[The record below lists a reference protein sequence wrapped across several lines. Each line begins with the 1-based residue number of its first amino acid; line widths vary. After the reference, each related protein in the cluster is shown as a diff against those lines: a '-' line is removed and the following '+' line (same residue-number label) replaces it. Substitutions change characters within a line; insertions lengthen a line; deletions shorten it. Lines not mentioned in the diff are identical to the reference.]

1 MIRYLAAASM
11 ILMLGASPLHAQ
23 SVTVFTV
30 TAAKANVHADPSTG
44 SRVVG
49 TTEKGTTFEVTRE
62 LGSWVRVNWPA
73 MPGGGGYIHTSWGTL
88 AHGTVASPAAAKPA
102 EPTTANTSTR
112 LSASSVSPS
121 LLPAREPVALSTS
134 APIDLTSSRVPVTP
148 ASRRPSSA
156 SIAIPTHIVG
166 IGGRMAATENA
177 FAASGRLWAAS
188 ALGLQLELG
197 RSMTGAATFGGRVRT
212 TTVGSSAVFSTP
224 DLVNDAMWVRPY
236 VGAGASLY
244 RGTLS
249 LTPGVATAADRGF
262 GYQLF
267 GGGEL
272 TWAGI
277 PHLAVSAE
285 MRREWAPTLFPG
297 FETGGLGLG
306 LSAHWYV
313 K

>member
-1 MIRYLAAASM
+1 MIRYTAAAAVA
-11 ILMLGASPLHAQ
+11 LMLGASPLHAQ
-23 SVTVFTV
+23 SVAVFTI
-30 TAAKANVHADPSTG
+30 TAAKADVHADPSTG

-73 MPGGGGYIHTSWGTL
+73 MPNGGGYLHTSWGTL
-88 AHGTVASPAAAKPA
+88 AHGTVTSPGSTKTV
-102 EPTTANTSTR
+102 EP
-112 LSASSVSPS
+112 SASSSPTRVSASAAAPS
-121 LLPAREPVALSTS
+121 PLPSRAPVALSSTTPVDLSTGRASQTGLAAPRPS
-134 APIDLTSSRVPVTP
+134 APVVV
-148 ASRRPSSA
+148 
-156 SIAIPTHIVG
+156 PTHIVG

-177 FAASGRLWAAS
+177 FAASGRLWASDAF
-188 ALGLQLELG
+188 GVQLELG

-212 TTVGSSAVFSTP
+212 TTIGSSAVFSTP
-224 DLVNDAMWVRPY
+224 DLVSDAMLVRPY

-249 LTPGVATAADRGF
+249 LTPGVATSADRGF

-267 GGGEL
+267 GGGEF

-285 MRREWAPTLFPG
+285 LRREWAPTLFPG
-297 FETGGLGLG
+297 FDTSGLGLG